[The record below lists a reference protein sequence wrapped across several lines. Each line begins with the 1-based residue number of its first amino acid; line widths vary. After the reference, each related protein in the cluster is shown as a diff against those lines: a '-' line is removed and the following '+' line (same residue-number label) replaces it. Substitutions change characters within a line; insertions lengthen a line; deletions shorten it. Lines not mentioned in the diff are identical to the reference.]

1 MGVAR
6 SNHRRSPGP
15 KRRTPAK
22 QPVNGA
28 SRSLNSKP
36 LKFTIDSDFA
46 QQRDVQTQILQ
57 RVAECGYDKDTTFAI
72 HVALEE
78 ALINA
83 IKHGNKLDKSKKV
96 HIQARID
103 PKKAEITIEDEG
115 PGFVRE
121 EVPDPTAEENLC
133 KCSGR
138 GILLIESYM
147 NDVEY
152 SKQGRRLKMVKY
164 NAAKESA

>member
-6 SNHRRSPGP
+6 SNHRRSPEP
-15 KRRTPAK
+15 KRQTPAR
-22 QPVNGA
+22 PSVDGA

-46 QQRDVQTQILQ
+46 QQRDVQAQILR
-57 RVAECGYDKDTTFAI
+57 RVNECGFDKDSSFAI

-83 IKHGNKLDKSKKV
+83 IKHGNKLDRSKKV
-96 HIQARID
+96 HIQAKID
-103 PKKAEITIEDEG
+103 AKKAEIIIEDEG
-115 PGFVRE
+115 PGFSRNT
-121 EVPDPTAEENLC
+121 VPDPTAEENLC

-147 NDVEY
+147 SNVAY

-164 NAAKESA
+164 NAAGE